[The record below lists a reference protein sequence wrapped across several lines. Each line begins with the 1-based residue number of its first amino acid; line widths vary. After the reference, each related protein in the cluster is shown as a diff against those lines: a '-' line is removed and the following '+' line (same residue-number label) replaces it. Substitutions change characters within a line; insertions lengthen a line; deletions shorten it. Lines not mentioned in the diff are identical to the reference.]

1 MGSCCGANKA
11 KQDYLITYKDG
22 TTEQVAADK
31 GVMEVRRRI
40 IARGGGTFAMVP
52 AAKK

>member
-1 MGSCCGANKA
+1 MAGCCGAAKP

-22 TTEQVAADK
+22 TTERLPASS

-40 IARGGGTFAMVP
+40 IANGGGTFQMVSP
-52 AAKK
+52 K